1 MRLINFQHRQNK
13 RMRKDK
19 RGGIRQLLSILLIVS
34 FCFSMMFTDMPDVE
48 AAAVSESEMAET
60 ETAAEKGSAQTE
72 TAETAETAAQTEQK
86 ETAAAQ
92 QTMQETNNRQ
102 NEQTDS
108 GEDEMAAEETES
120 DMPARTLYAQTSEEK
135 EEDRITVYVDAPE
148 GALPVDAQMT
158 VKTVTNSRQLK
169 KAKKASKVK
178 GGQDD
183 STDAN
188 TTRFVKEKAAE
199 ITFKDADGNEIEPLV
214 PVRVSFFAA
223 DIANAAE
230 DATVVHVGDNGKAK
244 VVGQVA
250 DSDLDAEPSDDE
262 VVFDADQFSVYAV
275 VYTVDFHWEVDGQM
289 YEFSLP
295 GGGFISFSD
304 LIEVL
309 GVAKTGENDDVYL
322 PGEVPGI
329 NDQDATGENG
339 SAALTLDGV
348 VVSEKTREFVAD
360 VKSVVFSSPELVDV
374 SKVESE
380 TTVGGIKESRG
391 LDVQYSAELTEEQ
404 IAEINAQTVV
414 AGDWALI
421 SVQPFE
427 STESLTVTM
436 KTGEVFEIRVT
447 DAQLKK
453 TVKTAS
459 GETWEIT
466 ITYDDSAEIPK
477 DAELRVEEILPEDER
492 YEQYYQ
498 QSLEKISVGEVP
510 DTIEDESGSEMIDE
524 TAETAS
530 EEAATTTSYAH
541 IFDIQIW
548 AGDQQIEPA
557 SGSTVSVSIKLL
569 DAPENED
576 TNLQVVHFGKDGLE
590 VMELAENN
598 DETKAGG
605 TELNFVT
612 DEFSVYAIVGTD
624 NVKVS
629 TITATTTDGAS
640 VEITGRLPKG
650 AEASITPVALTTDEL
665 VSYYGESVINAVDNI
680 VVYDIC
686 ILVDGEEWEPDETVS
701 VIIKSPAIET
711 KESNEEVTVTHLID
725 EDMSAEKMDTELTD
739 DGSISF
745 ETEGFSLWGL
755 YTFTVDFY
763 FGEQE
768 YHMPGNTQMLLSELF
783 EKLEIESPI
792 SDVINVTFSDEN
804 LLQIEKNEN
813 DWTLTSLLPFD
824 TDENLQVELADGTIL
839 TILTKDKLSYPT
851 YTYESEWLQPYV
863 GTFRELGHIDIFGGG
878 NGIACMSREN
888 QVNEENWADRAKG
901 AANNSTSTNYTY
913 DQWTKGS
920 WGGGTSFL
928 NDRFDPDYSY
938 QNTSSPKLFFK
949 FDKINGKANGND
961 QNGAPLVGESGV
973 FKSGSSAVITWD
985 SPVGDED
992 TKTIRQAYFSF
1003 GYQAENNVSYT
1014 LDLYGPKGG
1023 RTQVTINTGTRKTDT
1038 SRAGNDN
1045 IGTSWAYLTFNASN
1059 FVKDQGFGTY
1069 TLVATIQPA
1078 TSGNFTLCDM
1088 GWSIY
1093 GVLEDEAVPYAAVV
1107 GMIEEKTI
1115 NPSLTPVVNFE
1126 EPVKVAGS
1134 GKVWFNVQGGEAKSP
1149 VNNTDADYLE
1159 VRTGTNTYRSFGSG
1173 GAYGGDITIK
1183 SIKPSA
1189 TSDSWYYNDI
1199 AKPNHEQTAPPDLT
1213 NFDNCFSF
1221 GLCQYS
1227 GMTDSYVYGVRKRM
1241 ESGNDV
1247 FGSMMLLT
1255 EVNTSPVTVSLKEL
1269 DLDGNGVTSQLPS
1282 SGKSE
1287 TFHFKVEALNGA
1299 PPPERTEY
1307 TANFQGGETDKDQL
1321 EILLGPFGFNSPG
1334 IYQYEIREIPGS
1346 SPYWSYD
1353 RRTLLLTLTV
1363 TLNTDA
1369 TLDVASKLTVKD
1381 PENGE
1386 SEEPVFINQYS
1397 LPVCLR
1403 LTKKNT
1409 DGQTLS
1415 GAVFELTAEGESSVY
1430 SDRSC
1435 ETAATSLTT
1444 DSKGELVFY
1453 GLRKEKTYTL
1463 KETTAPNGYILDD
1476 TEITIM
1482 FDVGKNKWVYIV
1494 NGKTSYLTSSVA
1506 EDDIG
1511 AIGTLKIERTDKRQ
1525 VMDIGVLKVDETN
1538 VARTLPGAEFELTRS
1553 DTANGTYERYT
1564 VDTAHATNGVY
1575 TSGADGRFTMTLP
1588 EGYYKLTE
1596 VSPPAGYITLQSEI
1610 PFQVVDQKGDKVV
1623 ISDTN
1628 YVSLQTNQNTIL
1640 IKNPYGDALPLT
1652 GGTGTQPY
1660 TLGGLALIVTV
1671 ALMYGFRL
1679 RRRERRLNE

>member
-1 MRLINFQHRQNK
+1 MEMKPYGK
-13 RMRKDK
+13 RRTARRRKYQ
-19 RGGIRQLLSILLIVS
+19 RRAVSILAAIVVFATTYHLILPAITLE
-34 FCFSMMFTDMPDVE
+34 TDVAKEEPGIVIEDAE
-48 AAAVSESEMAET
+48 QKNAPET
-60 ETAAEKGSAQTE
+60 EELSAVEETPAPAEDADEPEEPAAEPDGDAAEVREMPYETDESDEPEEEPAGEAEQVGEAIKASILPAQRFEGETDDVKVTAA
-72 TAETAETAAQTEQK
+72 
-86 ETAAAQ
+86 
-92 QTMQETNNRQ
+92 
-102 NEQTDS
+102 
-108 GEDEMAAEETES
+108 
-120 DMPARTLYAQTSEEK
+120 
-135 EEDRITVYVDAPE
+135 APE
-148 GALPVDAQMT
+148 GAFPAGTTMT
-158 VKTVTNSRQLK
+158 VTAVKESEIIDAVSDAVEGDVVQVQAVDITFYNADGEEIKPAGEIIITL
-169 KAKKASKVK
+169 ASKVI
-178 GGQDD
+178 
-183 STDAN
+183 
-188 TTRFVKEKAAE
+188 AE
-199 ITFKDADGNEIEPLV
+199 VEEPIV
-214 PVRVSFFAA
+214 VRV
-223 DIANAAE
+223 D
-230 DATVVHVGDNGKAK
+230 DAGKAE
-244 VVGQVA
+244 VVEQVNQP
-250 DSDLDAEPSDDE
+250 SAEDE
-262 VVFDADQFSVYAV
+262 VVFKADAF
-275 VYTVDFHWEVDGQM
+275 F
-289 YEFSLP
+289 
-295 GGGFISFSD
+295 
-304 LIEVL
+304 
-309 GVAKTGENDDVYL
+309 
-322 PGEVPGI
+322 
-329 NDQDATGENG
+329 
-339 SAALTLDGV
+339 
-348 VVSEKTREFVAD
+348 
-360 VKSVVFSSPELVDV
+360 
-374 SKVESE
+374 
-380 TTVGGIKESRG
+380 
-391 LDVQYSAELTEEQ
+391 
-404 IAEINAQTVV
+404 
-414 AGDWALI
+414 
-421 SVQPFE
+421 
-427 STESLTVTM
+427 
-436 KTGEVFEIRVT
+436 
-447 DAQLKK
+447 
-453 TVKTAS
+453 
-459 GETWEIT
+459 
-466 ITYDDSAEIPK
+466 
-477 DAELRVEEILPEDER
+477 
-492 YEQYYQ
+492 
-498 QSLEKISVGEVP
+498 
-510 DTIEDESGSEMIDE
+510 
-524 TAETAS
+524 
-530 EEAATTTSYAH
+530 
-541 IFDIQIW
+541 
-548 AGDQQIEPA
+548 
-557 SGSTVSVSIKLL
+557 
-569 DAPENED
+569 
-576 TNLQVVHFGKDGLE
+576 
-590 VMELAENN
+590 
-598 DETKAGG
+598 
-605 TELNFVT
+605 
-612 DEFSVYAIVGTD
+612 VYAIVETD

-851 YTYESEWLQPYV
+851 YTYESKWLQPYV

-888 QVNEENWADRAKG
+888 QVNEENWAARAKG
-901 AANNSTSTNYTY
+901 AANNNTSTNYTY

-928 NDRFDPDYSY
+928 NDRFDQDYSY

-1003 GYQAENNVSYT
+1003 GYQAANNVSYT

-1023 RTQVTINTGTRKTDT
+1023 RTQVTINTSTRKTDT

-1199 AKPNHEQTAPPDLT
+1199 AKPNHEQTAPRGLT

-1287 TFHFKVEALNGA
+1287 TFHFEVEALNGA
-1299 PPPERTEY
+1299 PTPERTEY

-1353 RRTLLLTLTV
+1353 SRTLLLTLTV

-1482 FDVGKNKWVYIV
+1482 FDEGKNKWVYIV
-1494 NGKTSYLTSSVA
+1494 NGKISYLTSSVA

-1538 VARTLPGAEFELTRS
+1538 MALTLPGAEFELTRS

-1596 VSPPAGYITLQSEI
+1596 VLPPAGYITLQSEI

-1623 ISDTN
+1623 ISDTD

-1679 RRRERRLNE
+1679 RRRERRSC